1 MQAALDNALETVL
14 SSVVVGKEL
23 ARWETDLAPG
33 QAQLLSSDMA
43 MVVETV

>member
-14 SSVVVGKEL
+14 SSVVGKEL